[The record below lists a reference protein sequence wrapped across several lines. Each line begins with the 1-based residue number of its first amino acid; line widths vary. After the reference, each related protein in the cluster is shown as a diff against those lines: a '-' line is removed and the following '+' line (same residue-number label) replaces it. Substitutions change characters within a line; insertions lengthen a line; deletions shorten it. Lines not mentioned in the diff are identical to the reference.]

1 MKKVQE
7 EICDSC
13 CGYCIGDYFAITF
26 FYLVGI
32 IKEKVVNKF

>member
-13 CGYCIGDYFAITF
+13 CGYCIGDYFAIAF
-26 FYLVGI
+26 SVWS
-32 IKEKVVNKF
+32 E